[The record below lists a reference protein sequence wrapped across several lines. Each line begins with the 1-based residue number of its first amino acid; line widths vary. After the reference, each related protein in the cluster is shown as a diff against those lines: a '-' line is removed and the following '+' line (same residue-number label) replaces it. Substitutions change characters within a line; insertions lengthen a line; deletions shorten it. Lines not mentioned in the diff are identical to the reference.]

1 MKSNLSPILA
11 TSLALALTI
20 FGANSANAGNSSQHF
35 RVQGLASIG
44 SQTAAVSS
52 TPILHTALTQG
63 FVSTVQPYIC
73 INAGTGGGTFAQFNT
88 VANRFPLLANLD
100 GPLDQVGLVVNLPS
114 GTPAHTVTFEIIPS
128 STTRNLY
135 IAIGGNYIT
144 PGGVTGTFRS
154 DNIPNTIVGNPVKDK
169 NLQFTFDLSN
179 LINGVGNVPIPAGST
194 LTFLLIDVEELF
206 PALVPGSVLVDNVFV
221 NGVPISHKDVTPVG
235 TCPIPF

>member
-1 MKSNLSPILA
+1 MLTKSRPILA
-11 TSLALALTI
+11 TSLALAMTLI
-20 FGANSANAGNSSQHF
+20 GAYGARAGTSNQHF
-35 RVQGLASIG
+35 KL
-44 SQTAAVSS
+44 
-52 TPILHTALTQG
+52 QG
-63 FVSTVQPYIC
+63 FASAGKQQAQSDLATTQVLSSSVQPYIC
-73 INAGTGGGTFAQFNT
+73 INAGTGGGTFAAFTT

-100 GPLDQVGLVVNLPS
+100 GPLDQVGLVVNLPA
-114 GTPAHTVTFEIIPS
+114 GTPAHTVSFEVVPN

-135 IAIGGNYIT
+135 MAIGGNYIT

-154 DNIPNTIVGNPVKDK
+154 DNIPNTIVGNQIKDK

-179 LINGVGNVPIPAGST
+179 LINGVGNLPIPAGST

-221 NGVPISHKDVTPVG
+221 NGHLIAHKNVTPVG